1 MKLSSGHGRA
11 FALMNS
17 QQVWLL
23 LHGLY
28 KTGPVISSHVRGT
41 HAPPPL
47 PGESRGS
54 YRVIRE
60 GIGTFIRVV
69 AAANMSMFWQTGHN
83 PHTYARSNN

>member
-1 MKLSSGHGRA
+1 MTEELKFGEALYETVSSGRGRA

-17 QQVWLL
+17 QQVRLL

-28 KTGPVISSHVRGT
+28 KTGPVISSHVGGAR
-41 HAPPPL
+41 APPPL
-47 PGESRGS
+47 PEESRGS

-69 AAANMSMFWQTGHN
+69 AAAKLSMFW
-83 PHTYARSNN
+83 